1 MKRTLATEAID
12 TVGQEVKLQG
22 WVNTRRDHGKITFL
36 DLRDRSGIIQLVVA
50 DSGNPGFPESNPGV
64 EDVIEVVGLVKDR
77 PLRWRTQDSYRCGR
91 DQ

>member
-50 DSGNPGFPESNPGV
+50 DSGNPGIPGIKFPA
-64 EDVIEVVGLVKDR
+64 
-77 PLRWRTQDSYRCGR
+77 WRML
-91 DQ
+91 